1 MSDPQAPANRPL
13 LSFIIPVLNEEA
25 NVHPLYE
32 TLVRELTPLAGR
44 YDFEFLFTDN
54 HSSDRTFALLHRLAL
69 QDNRVRVLRFSA
81 NVGYQ
86 KSILTGY
93 FHAHGAAVVQVDCDL
108 QDPPAM
114 ILEFVHW
121 WEQGYHVVYGIRRAR
136 QEGWLIGQLRG
147 VFYWL
152 VDKLS
157 EHPLPRQAGD
167 FRLVARPVIE
177 AIRQMDNA
185 FPYIR
190 GSIAGLGY
198 NQKGIVYD
206 RNART
211 QGESK
216 FPLRALIALAV
227 DGILA
232 TSIVPL
238 RLAVYLGLMISTLA
252 SVGVVIYFINAIV
265 HRATWPSGFATL
277 AILLLFS
284 LGLNSMFLGVIGEY
298 VGRIYAQTQ
307 RRPLS
312 LVEYSIEQGK
322 LRNHAPNPLGDLDTL
337 NAPSF
342 GHPLDDVT
350 SASLVPLKGS
360 IRE

>member
-1 MSDPQAPANRPL
+1 MNQAENRRPL
-13 LSFIIPVLNEEA
+13 ISFVVPVLNEES
-25 NVHPLYE
+25 NVRPLYD
-32 TLVRELTPLAGR
+32 TLVRELEPLASR

-54 HSSDRTFALLHRLAL
+54 HSGDRTFACLHELAR
-69 QDNRVRVLRFSA
+69 QDRRIRVLRFST

-93 FHAHGAAVVQVDCDL
+93 FQSRGDAVVQVDCDL
-108 QDPPAM
+108 QDPPSL
-114 ILEFVHW
+114 ILEFVQY
-121 WEQGYHVVYGIRRAR
+121 WEQGYHVVYGVRRTR
-136 QEGWLIGQLRG
+136 QEGWVIGQLRG
-147 VFYWL
+147 IFYWL

-177 AIRQMDNA
+177 AVRQMDNA
-185 FPYIR
+185 FPYLR
-190 GSIAGLGY
+190 GAIAGLGY

-206 RNART
+206 RHARAR
-211 QGESK
+211 GESK
-216 FPLRALIALAV
+216 FHWRALIALAV

-238 RLAVYLGLMISTLA
+238 RLAVYMGLFISALA
-252 SVGVVIYFINAIV
+252 SVGVVVYFVNAII

-298 VGRIYAQTQ
+298 VGRIYAQSQ

-312 LVEYSIEQGK
+312 LVEYSIENGQ
-322 LRNHAPNPLGDLDTL
+322 LRNHAPNPMGDPFMP
-337 NAPSF
+337 NPPSF
-342 GHPLDDVT
+342 GDHLPD
-350 SASLVPLKGS
+350 SKP
-360 IRE
+360 